1 KEAERQKTAKMNA
14 EQKAEHER
22 KKLEDKIADYERKE
36 VLRERATEVSEKLE
50 QAELP
55 HDDKLIQLVTFESE
69 EETENAVEIITNY
82 IAKIKKEEAKQ
93 TTPSEGGQFNSKRDK
108 SMSKAELAKKH
119 RIIK

>member
-1 KEAERQKTAKMNA
+1 M
-14 EQKAEHER
+14 R
-22 KKLEDKIADYERKE
+22 KGFKWFDE
-36 VLRERATEVSEKLE
+36 
-50 QAELP
+50 
-55 HDDKLIQLVTFESE
+55 KLIQLVNFESE
-69 EETENAVEIITNY
+69 EETENAIEIITNY